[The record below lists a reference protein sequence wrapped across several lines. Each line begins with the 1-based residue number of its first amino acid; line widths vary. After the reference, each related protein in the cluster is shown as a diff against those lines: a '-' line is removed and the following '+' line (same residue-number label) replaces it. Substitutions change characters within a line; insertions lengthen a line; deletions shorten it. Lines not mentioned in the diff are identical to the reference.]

1 MVSSIIH
8 YGDTIMAQTSSIEW
22 TETTWNP
29 VVGCTKVSAGC
40 KNCYAERMAKRLA
53 AIARASIASG
63 GSPGRTSNYAHV
75 VNEHGRWNNTDF
87 LDDAAVE
94 DPLGWRLPRVIFV
107 NSMSDLFHETVPLDF
122 IQRVFSVMNRCP
134 QHTFQVLTKRPH
146 LTLKYAQHLLWT
158 KNIWMGTSVEDNSVV
173 DRVRLLQ
180 RVPAMTRFLSVE
192 PLLGPIAKLPLTG
205 IGWVIVGGES
215 GPGARPMKSEWAVQ
229 IRNQCQTMN
238 VPFFFKQ
245 WGGVNK
251 KAAGRELDGRTWDE
265 MPTKSLS
272 GSLDNGRVALAGR

>member
-1 MVSSIIH
+1 M
-8 YGDTIMAQTSSIEW
+8 
-22 TETTWNP
+22 
-29 VVGCTKVSAGC
+29 
-40 KNCYAERMAKRLA
+40 
-53 AIARASIASG
+53 
-63 GSPGRTSNYAHV
+63 
-75 VNEHGRWNNTDF
+75 NEHGRWNNTVF